1 MKKNIFIINLM
12 LLFGFVANAQTTG
25 VQSPEQFLGYELGS
39 QFTPHYKVVSYF
51 KHVAD
56 NSDLVSYQ
64 EYGKTYEGRELTYA
78 VVTSANNHANLEEIR
93 TNNLKLVGFENGEAT
108 SNKKPI
114 VWLSYNVHGNEASS
128 SEAAMNTLYTLV
140 NEKRSWLDDVVIIM
154 DPMVNPDGRDRYVN
168 WFRSVAGS
176 EYNPLLEAREHQEPW
191 PGGRTNHYYFDLNRD
206 WSWQTQ
212 VESQQRIPVYQSWM
226 PHVHV
231 DFHEQ
236 GINSPYFF
244 PPAAV
249 PQHEAITKWQGE
261 YQVIVGKNN
270 AKYFDENNWLYFTA
284 EVFDLF
290 YPSYGDSWPIFNGA
304 IGMTYEQAGHS
315 MGGLGVINAEGDTLT
330 LKDRLTHHTT
340 TGLSTIE
347 ATIEN
352 GTRVVE
358 EFAKYFADTRSN
370 GSGEY
375 KSFVIKKSSNP
386 DKVAMLLRHML
397 AQNIDFGVA
406 TKSSKQNGFNY
417 TTGKEERVDIE
428 AGDYVISTYQP
439 MGTMVR
445 VLFEPDPVLEDSLTY
460 DLTSWETFYSFG
472 VEGYAVKTDI
482 AYGAVKDETISATTP
497 YIAKPYAYL
506 AKWNSLDDLKFL
518 SKVLKNGVNVRYSQS
533 EFTQGGK
540 KYDAGTLIITRK
552 GNEKLGDDF
561 DEIVKNAADEFN
573 RELIPVASGY
583 VESGKDFGSSSVRFV
598 KAPKVALLAGDNT
611 NSNMTGHIWHYFDQQ
626 IEYPVTLLD
635 PSRLARVEL
644 SKFDVLIMP
653 SGSYGSVFNESAE
666 EDLKTWI
673 RKGGTLIALESANN
687 FLANK
692 KGFSLKTKSVDKNDE
707 KEGSPDSKL
716 VKFSEARRGY
726 AENSNAGAI
735 YQLDMDNS
743 HPLAFGY
750 GEKYM
755 SLRLGSTAYEYLDG
769 GWNVGVA
776 KKDSHRSGFVGHK
789 AQKRLDESLS
799 FGVQNMGQG
808 NVVYMIDNPI
818 FRGFWHNGKLLFGN
832 AVFFVGN

>member
-1 MKKNIFIINLM
+1 MKRSISVITV
-12 LLFGFVANAQTTG
+12 LFYFTIAVVAQSSR
-25 VQSPEQFLGYELGS
+25 VQSPAQFLGYELGD
-39 QFTPHYKVVSYF
+39 QFTPHYKVVNYF
-51 KHVAD
+51 QHVAD

-64 EYGKTYEGRELTYA
+64 DYGKTYEGRELTYA

-93 TNNLKLVGFENGEAT
+93 TNNLRLVGFENGDAT
-108 SNKKPI
+108 ENKKPI

-128 SEAAMNTLYTLV
+128 SEAAMNTLYTLIT
-140 NEKRSWLDDVVIIM
+140 EKRNWLDDIVIIM
-154 DPMVNPDGRDRYVN
+154 DPMVNPDGRDRYVYWN
-168 WFRSVAGS
+168 KSVTGS
-176 EYNPLLEAREHQEPW
+176 EYNPLVEAREHQEPW

-244 PPAAV
+244 PPAAI
-249 PQHEAITKWQGE
+249 PQHEAITKWQSE
-261 YQVIVGKNN
+261 YQEIVGKNN
-270 AKYFDENNWLYFTA
+270 ASYFDKNNWLYFTG

-290 YPSYGDSWPIFNGA
+290 YPSYGDTWPIFNGA

-352 GTRVVE
+352 GTRVVD
-358 EFAKYFADTRSN
+358 EFAKYFDEARNN

-386 DKVAMLLRHML
+386 DKIAMLLRHML
-397 AQNIDFGVA
+397 SQNIEFGVA
-406 TKSSKQNGFNY
+406 TKSSKQNGYNY
-417 TTGKEERVDIE
+417 ANGKEERVDIE

-439 MGTMVR
+439 QGTMVR
-445 VLFEPDPVLEDSLTY
+445 VLFEPKPFLEDSLTY
-460 DLTSWETFYSFG
+460 DLTSWETFYNFG
-472 VEGYAVKTDI
+472 VKGYAIKGNIGYD
-482 AYGAVKDETISATTP
+482 AVQDETISSTTP
-497 YIAKPYAYL
+497 YISKPYAYL

-518 SKVLKNGVNVRYSQS
+518 SKIMKRKVNVRYSQS
-533 EFTQGGK
+533 EFTLDGQ
-540 KYDAGTLIITRK
+540 KYDSGTLIITRK

-561 DEIVKNAADEFN
+561 DEIVKSAADDFN
-573 RELIPVASGY
+573 RDLIPVASGY

-598 KAPKVALLAGDNT
+598 TAPKVALLSGDNT
-611 NSNMTGHIWHYFDQQ
+611 NADMVGHIWHYFDQQ
-626 IEYPVTLLD
+626 IEYPVTLLNTD
-635 PSRLARVEL
+635 RLARVDL
-644 SKFDVLIMP
+644 SKFDVLVMA
-653 SGSYGSVFNESAE
+653 SGNYNSVFGDSALDE
-666 EDLKTWI
+666 LKAWI

-692 KGFSLKTKSVDKNDE
+692 PGFSLKTKAFDNNKNEDDT
-707 KEGSPDSKL
+707 DSRL

-735 YQLDMDNS
+735 YKLDMDNT

-750 GEKYM
+750 DDDYM
-755 SLRLGSTAYEYLDG
+755 SLKLGSTAYEYLEN

-789 AQKRLDESLS
+789 AQKRIEESLS

-808 NVVYMIDNPI
+808 SVVYMIDNPI

-832 AVFFVGN
+832 ALFFVGN